1 MKGDIMT
8 KRKEILKKGEIIP
21 LTYDFVFN
29 EIFANEKN
37 INILENFISNI
48 LNLNIE
54 EVRGSL
60 HIKPRDL
67 ELNNKSE
74 RNKQID
80 LLLEYHGDL
89 INIELNNNS
98 GEGIKER
105 NLVYACSVHASQL
118 EYGDNSYKKINKT
131 IQINLNT
138 KPNSTGLLIDKYN
151 LKNEY
156 NKTYSDKLVI
166 YMIDISLGV
175 DMCYNGTSDKLA
187 KWCYVL
193 TSQTE
198 DELGKYLGDI
208 MNEKE
213 QNQLVDEM
221 NKLSSNEKVIALY
234 SAYSREELERNTLII
249 EAEEKGIEK
258 GIEKGRQEGIEQG
271 REEEKEKMIK
281 KLYEKGLP
289 IKEISEIVNKSEEE
303 VKDIVNK

>member
-1 MKGDIMT
+1 MI

-258 GIEKGRQEGIEQG
+258 GIEQGIEKGRQEGIEQG
-271 REEEKEKMIK
+271 REEEKEEMIR

-289 IKEISEIVNKSEEE
+289 IKEISEIVNKTEKEI
-303 VKDIVNK
+303 KNILNR

>member
-1 MKGDIMT
+1 MT
-8 KRKEILKKGEIIP
+8 KRTQVLKKGEIIP

-175 DMCYNGTSDKLA
+175 DMCYNGNSDKLA

-258 GIEKGRQEGIEQG
+258 GIEKGRQEGINQAIKQMYQNKMDILEIAKILNKT
-271 REEEKEKMIK
+271 EEEIK
-281 KLYEKGLP
+281 N
-289 IKEISEIVNKSEEE
+289 II
-303 VKDIVNK
+303 DR

>member
-1 MKGDIMT
+1 MI
-8 KRKEILKKGEIIP
+8 KRTQVLKKGEIIP

-67 ELNNKSE
+67 GLNNKSE

-249 EAEEKGIEK
+249 EAEEKGIEQGIEQ
-258 GIEKGRQEGIEQG
+258 GIEKGRQEGINQAIKQMYQNKMDILEIAKILNKT
-271 REEEKEKMIK
+271 EEEIK
-281 KLYEKGLP
+281 N
-289 IKEISEIVNKSEEE
+289 II
-303 VKDIVNK
+303 DR

>member
-1 MKGDIMT
+1 MK
-8 KRKEILKKGEIIP
+8 KRKQTLKKGQIIP

-67 ELNNKSE
+67 EINNNSE

-80 LLLEYHGDL
+80 LLLEYRGDL

-105 NLVYACSVHASQL
+105 NLVYACSIHASQL

-138 KPNSTGLLIDKYN
+138 KPNSTGLLIDKYK

-156 NKTYSDKLVI
+156 NKTYSDMLVI

-175 DMCYNGTSDKLA
+175 NMCYNGTSDCWQSGA
-187 KWCYVL
+187 M
-193 TSQTE
+193 S
-198 DELGKYLGDI
+198 
-208 MNEKE
+208 
-213 QNQLVDEM
+213 
-221 NKLSSNEKVIALY
+221 
-234 SAYSREELERNTLII
+234 
-249 EAEEKGIEK
+249 
-258 GIEKGRQEGIEQG
+258 
-271 REEEKEKMIK
+271 
-281 KLYEKGLP
+281 
-289 IKEISEIVNKSEEE
+289 
-303 VKDIVNK
+303 

>member
-1 MKGDIMT
+1 MT
-8 KRKEILKKGEIIP
+8 KRTQVLKRGEIIP

-29 EIFANEKN
+29 KIFANEKN

-60 HIKPRDL
+60 HIKPRNL

-221 NKLSSNEKVIALY
+221 SKLSSNEKVIALY

-258 GIEKGRQEGIEQG
+258 GIEQGIEKGRQEGIEQG
-271 REEEKEKMIK
+271 REEEKEEMIR

-289 IKEISEIVNKSEEE
+289 IKEISEIVNKTEEE
-303 VKDIVNK
+303 IEIILNR

>member
-1 MKGDIMT
+1 MI
-8 KRKEILKKGEIIP
+8 KRTQKLKRGEIIP

-80 LLLEYHGDL
+80 LLLKYHGDL

-258 GIEKGRQEGIEQG
+258 GIEQGLEQKT
-271 REEEKEKMIK
+271 EEEIK
-281 KLYEKGLP
+281 N
-289 IKEISEIVNKSEEE
+289 II
-303 VKDIVNK
+303 DR

>member
-1 MKGDIMT
+1 MK
-8 KRKEILKKGEIIP
+8 KRKQTLKKGQIIP

-67 ELNNKSE
+67 EINNKSE

-80 LLLEYHGDL
+80 LLLEYRGDL

-105 NLVYACSVHASQL
+105 NLVYACSIHASQL

-138 KPNSTGLLIDKYN
+138 KPNSTGLLIDKYK

-175 DMCYNGTSDKLA
+175 NMCYNGTSDKLA

-198 DELGKYLGDI
+198 DQLGKYLGDI

-258 GIEKGRQEGIEQG
+258 GIEQKT
-271 REEEKEKMIK
+271 EEVIR
-281 KLYEKGLP
+281 KLYERGVS
-289 IKEISEIVNKSEEE
+289 IKEISEIVNKTEEE
-303 VKDIVNK
+303 IENILNS

>member
-1 MKGDIMT
+1 MI

-60 HIKPRDL
+60 HIKPRNL
-67 ELNNKSE
+67 GLNNKSE

-105 NLVYACSVHASQL
+105 NLVYACSIHASQL

-221 NKLSSNEKVIALY
+221 SKLSSNEKVIALY

-271 REEEKEKMIK
+271 REEEKEEMIK

>member
-1 MKGDIMT
+1 MI

-80 LLLEYHGDL
+80 LLLEYRGDL

-258 GIEKGRQEGIEQG
+258 GIEQGIEKGRQEGIEQG
-271 REEEKEKMIK
+271 REEEKEDMIK

-289 IKEISEIVNKSEEE
+289 IKEISEIVNKTEKEIKNILNS
-303 VKDIVNK
+303 

>member
-1 MKGDIMT
+1 MI
-8 KRKEILKKGEIIP
+8 KRTQVLKKGEIIP

-105 NLVYACSVHASQL
+105 NLVYACSIHASQL

-249 EAEEKGIEK
+249 EAEEKGIEQ
-258 GIEKGRQEGIEQG
+258 GRQEGINQAIRQMYQNKMDILEIAKILNKT
-271 REEEKEKMIK
+271 EEEIK
-281 KLYEKGLP
+281 N
-289 IKEISEIVNKSEEE
+289 II
-303 VKDIVNK
+303 DR

>member
-1 MKGDIMT
+1 MI
-8 KRKEILKKGEIIP
+8 KRTQVLKKGEIIP

-221 NKLSSNEKVIALY
+221 NMLSSNEKVIALY

-249 EAEEKGIEK
+249 EAEEKGIEQGIEQ

-271 REEEKEKMIK
+271 REEEKEDMIK

-289 IKEISEIVNKSEEE
+289 IKEISEIVNKPEKEIKNILNS
-303 VKDIVNK
+303 

>member
-1 MKGDIMT
+1 MI
-8 KRKEILKKGEIIP
+8 KRTQVLKRGEIIP

-258 GIEKGRQEGIEQG
+258 GIEQGIEQGRQEGIEQG
-271 REEEKEKMIK
+271 REEEKEEMIR

-289 IKEISEIVNKSEEE
+289 IKEISEIVNKTEEE
-303 VKDIVNK
+303 IENILNS

>member
-1 MKGDIMT
+1 MT
-8 KRKEILKKGEIIP
+8 KRTQVLKRGEIIP

-258 GIEKGRQEGIEQG
+258 GIEQGIEKGRQEGIEQG
-271 REEEKEKMIK
+271 REEEKEEMIK

>member
-1 MKGDIMT
+1 MT
-8 KRKEILKKGEIIP
+8 KRTQVLKRGEIIP

-258 GIEKGRQEGIEQG
+258 GRQEGINQAIKQMYQNKMDILEIAKILNKT
-271 REEEKEKMIK
+271 EEEIK
-281 KLYEKGLP
+281 N
-289 IKEISEIVNKSEEE
+289 II
-303 VKDIVNK
+303 DR

>member
-1 MKGDIMT
+1 MT
-8 KRKEILKKGEIIP
+8 KRTQVLKRGEIIP

-271 REEEKEKMIK
+271 REEEKEDMIK
-281 KLYEKGLP
+281 KLYEKDLP
-289 IKEISEIVNKSEEE
+289 IKEISEIVNKPEKEIKNILNS
-303 VKDIVNK
+303 

>member
-1 MKGDIMT
+1 MT
-8 KRKEILKKGEIIP
+8 KRTQVLKRGEIIP

-258 GIEKGRQEGIEQG
+258 GRQEGIEKGRQEGIEQG
-271 REEEKEKMIK
+271 REEEKEEMIK
-281 KLYEKGLP
+281 KLYERGVS
-289 IKEISEIVNKSEEE
+289 IKEISEIVNKTEKEI
-303 VKDIVNK
+303 KDILNR

>member
-1 MKGDIMT
+1 MI
-8 KRKEILKKGEIIP
+8 KRKKILKKGEIIP

-67 ELNNKSE
+67 GLNNKSE

-258 GIEKGRQEGIEQG
+258 GIEQKT
-271 REEEKEKMIK
+271 EEVIR
-281 KLYEKGLP
+281 KLYERGVS
-289 IKEISEIVNKSEEE
+289 IKEISEIVNKTEEE
-303 VKDIVNK
+303 IENILDR

>member
-1 MKGDIMT
+1 MT
-8 KRKEILKKGEIIP
+8 KRTQVLKRGEIIP

-221 NKLSSNEKVIALY
+221 SKLSSNEKVIALY

>member
-1 MKGDIMT
+1 MT
-8 KRKEILKKGEIIP
+8 KRKKILKKGKIIP

-249 EAEEKGIEK
+249 ETEKKGIEK
-258 GIEKGRQEGIEQG
+258 RRQEGINQGLEQKT
-271 REEEKEKMIK
+271 EEVIR

-289 IKEISEIVNKSEEE
+289 IKEISEKVNKTEEKIE
-303 VKDIVNK
+303 NILNR